1 MKRSESAMA
10 REVDGE
16 LVILDVPSG
25 RFFALNDVGRLI
37 WDRLESDCSH
47 DQLVD
52 AVMAGYAV
60 DRDEASRDVAELMA
74 QLVDAGLV
82 SE

>member
-52 AVMAGYAV
+52 AVVASYDVG
-60 DRDEASRDVAELMA
+60 RSEASSDISELVS

-82 SE
+82 TT

>member
-10 REVDGE
+10 RQVDDE

-25 RFFALNDVGRLI
+25 QFFALNDVGRLI
-37 WDRLESDCSH
+37 WDCLESDCSQ

-52 AVMAGYAV
+52 AVVAGYEV
-60 DRDEASRDVAELMA
+60 DREEASSDVAELVA